1 MVGDV
6 KSGTMVVNT
15 KVLKVILLTY
25 KLVGK
30 THFYPFFQ

>member
-6 KSGTMVVNT
+6 KSGTMLINT
-15 KVLKVILLTY
+15 KVLKEILTY